1 MNLFRKAK
9 KFFGKPER
17 KQLEKIEKLE
27 KIIEGLVVKAEKLM
41 KRHEAAQKASKKE
54 QLLKEHK
61 AVKKL
66 LRKCRAHLA
75 ELKKQ

>member
-1 MNLFRKAK
+1 MKLFRKAK
-9 KFFGKPER
+9 KFFAKPEQ
-17 KQLEKIEKLE
+17 KQLEKIGKLE
-27 KIIEGLVVKAEKLM
+27 KIIEGLVVKAGKLM
-41 KRHEAAQKASKKE
+41 KRHEGAQKASKKT
-54 QLLKEHK
+54 QLLKEHR

>member
-1 MNLFRKAK
+1 MKLFRKAK

-17 KQLEKIEKLE
+17 KQLEKLEKLE
-27 KIIEGLVVKAEKLM
+27 KIIEKLVVKAQKLM
-41 KRHEAAQKASKKE
+41 KRHNAARKASKKA

-75 ELKKQ
+75 DLKKL